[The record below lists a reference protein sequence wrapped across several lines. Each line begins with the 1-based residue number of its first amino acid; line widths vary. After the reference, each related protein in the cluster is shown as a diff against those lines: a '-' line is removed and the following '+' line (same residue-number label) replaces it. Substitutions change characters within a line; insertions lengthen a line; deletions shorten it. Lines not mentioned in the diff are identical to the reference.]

1 MGIDATT
8 ARSHFAAIVAA
19 QSGLTVE
26 VVNGAATATGIRGTR
41 RGAGELIE
49 AGYTHG
55 DSQSV
60 WVNTAS
66 IGAVTN
72 GQRITVAGET
82 VEVSNVSPD
91 PATALTRIDYTFK
104 PAPTGKR
111 P

>member
-8 ARSHFAAIVAA
+8 ARAHFAAILAA
-19 QSGLTVE
+19 QTGLTVA
-26 VVNGAATATGIRGTR
+26 VVNGASTATGIRGTR

-49 AGYTHG
+49 AGYTNG
-55 DSQSV
+55 DQQSV

-66 IGAVTN
+66 IGVVTN

-82 VEVSNVSPD
+82 VEVGNVSPD
-91 PATALTRIDYTFK
+91 PATALTRIDYVFR
-104 PAPTGKR
+104 PAPAGVR